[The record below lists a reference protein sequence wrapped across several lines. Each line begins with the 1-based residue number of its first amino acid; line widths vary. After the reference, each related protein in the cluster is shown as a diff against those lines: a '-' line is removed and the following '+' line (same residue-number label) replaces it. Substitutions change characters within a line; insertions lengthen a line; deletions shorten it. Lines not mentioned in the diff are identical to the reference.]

1 MLSTS
6 ENDALT
12 RVSPGTPMGELM
24 RRYWHPVA
32 AASELDERPTKA
44 LRILGE
50 DLVLYRDR
58 SGTLGLIERLCPHR
72 RVDLSYGIPEDDGL
86 RCMYHGWMF
95 DETGQCIEQPFEE
108 TVHPSR
114 VSRPGSEPGS
124 SEAVDKAGFKEKVRV
139 RAYPVQVLAG
149 MVFAYMGPQPA
160 PLLPN
165 WEPFSYDNGFINIAI
180 AELPTNWLHCAEN
193 GLDSVHLE
201 WLHAYWGTR
210 LEEERAR
217 ARGEAPEVFP
227 RIVRRHLRI
236 GFDLFDYGIIKRRL
250 VEGASEEHHDWTR
263 GHPMIFPNVVFV
275 GNAIKSSFQYK
286 VPIDDENTLHLTWYF
301 YRAAPGHNMPVN
313 DDVPFF
319 RVPLHYPDGRSID
332 DVVNNQDFMT
342 WVSQGAIADRSMERL
357 GESDT
362 GIIMYRKLLRDQMD
376 IVAKGGDP
384 MALVRDP
391 AKNARIELPL
401 EKWQALQTQRT
412 SKYVPEQA
420 GETPEQ
426 RARVQAVFDTWADEK
441 PWEEAA
447 GTKAAQT

>member
-1 MLSTS
+1 
-6 ENDALT
+6 
-12 RVSPGTPMGELM
+12 MGELM
-24 RRYWHPVA
+24 RRYWHPIGA
-32 AASELDERPTKA
+32 AAELGERPTKA
-44 LRILGE
+44 VRILGE
-50 DLVLYRDR
+50 DLVLYKDR
-58 SGTLGLIERLCPHR
+58 SGTLGLIDRLCPHR

-108 TVHPSR
+108 TVHPDGR
-114 VSRPGSEPGS
+114 
-124 SEAVDKAGFKEKVRV
+124 FKEKVRV

-149 MVFAYMGPQPA
+149 MVFAYMGPEPA

-165 WEPFSYDNGFINIAI
+165 WEPFSYGNGFMDIAL

-210 LEEERAR
+210 LEQDRAA
-217 ARGEAPEVFP
+217 ARGEEPQVFP
-227 RIVRRHLRI
+227 RIIRRHLKI
-236 GFDLFDYGIIKRRL
+236 GFDLFDYGVIKRRL

-275 GNAIKSSFQYK
+275 GNAIKTSFQYK

-301 YRAAPGHNMPVN
+301 YRSAPGHQLPKQ
-313 DDVPFF
+313 DDIPYF
-319 RVPLHYPDGRSID
+319 RVPLHHPDGRAID
-332 DVVNNQDFMT
+332 DVVNNQDFVT
-342 WVSQGAIADRSMERL
+342 WVSQGAIADRTAERL

-362 GIIMYRKLLRDQMD
+362 GIIMYRKLLADQTR
-376 IVAKGGDP
+376 IVADGGEP

-391 AKNARIELPL
+391 AKNDRIELPL

-412 SKYVPEQA
+412 SIYVPEQA
-420 GETPEQ
+420 GESPELQ
-426 RARVQAVFDTWADEK
+426 AQVQAVFDTWADER

-447 GTKAAQT
+447 GTGATAGGQPSP

>member
-1 MLSTS
+1 MLSTN

-12 RVSPGTPMGELM
+12 RVGLGTPMGELM

-32 AASELDERPTKA
+32 AVAELDERPTKA

-58 SGTLGLIERLCPHR
+58 AGTLGLIGRLCPHR
-72 RVDLSYGIPEDDGL
+72 RADLSYGIPENDGL

-108 TVHPSR
+108 TVYPD
-114 VSRPGSEPGS
+114 GS
-124 SEAVDKAGFKEKVRV
+124 FKGKVRV
-139 RAYPVQVLAG
+139 TAYPVQVLAG
-149 MVFAYMGPQPA
+149 IVFAYMGPPPA

-165 WEPFSYDNGFINIAI
+165 WEPFSYNNGFINIAV

-210 LEEERAR
+210 LERERSR
-217 ARGEAPEVFP
+217 ARGEEPEVFP

-236 GFDLFDYGIIKRRL
+236 GFDLFEYGIIKRRL
-250 VEGASEEHHDWTR
+250 VDGATEEHDDWAR
-263 GHPMIFPNVVFV
+263 GHPMIFPNVVYV

-301 YRAAPGHNMPVN
+301 YHAAPGHDMPLTG
-313 DDVPFF
+313 DMPFY
-319 RVPLHYPDGRSID
+319 RVPLDYPDGRSID

-342 WVSQGAIADRSMERL
+342 WISQGAIADRTMERL

-376 IVAKGGDP
+376 IVAEGGDP

-391 AKNARIELPL
+391 AKNVRIELPL
-401 EKWQALQTQRT
+401 EKWQALQTQRI

-420 GETPEQ
+420 GETPEL
-426 RARVQAVFDTWADEK
+426 RAQVQAVFDTWADEK

-447 GTKAAQT
+447 GAKAATS